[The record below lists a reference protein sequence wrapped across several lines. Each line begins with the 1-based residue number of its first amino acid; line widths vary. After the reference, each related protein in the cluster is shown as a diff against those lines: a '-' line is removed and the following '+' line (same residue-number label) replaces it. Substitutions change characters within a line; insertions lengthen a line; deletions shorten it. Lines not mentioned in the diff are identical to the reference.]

1 MKKVFILAFFLLS
14 CTHWLIE
21 TQTRIR
27 VENLTDDV
35 INDLCIVS
43 KSGLRDT
50 LVKESIES
58 KGKSSVKEIE
68 WAGEF
73 NFMVYARDDWQPLGI
88 HKLKGGSV
96 LARITEKDGK
106 FEMVLKYN

>member
-1 MKKVFILAFFLLS
+1 MKRVFILAFFLLS

-21 TQTRIR
+21 ETRIK
-27 VENLTDDV
+27 VENLTDV
-35 INDLCIVS
+35 TISNLCIVS